1 MHLGIYCVYVYHW
14 QILLNIG
21 KQSSGG
27 INNGLRDELRD
38 LGLLRE
44 PSPVVLLEAAGRKRG
59 CRKRC
64 ARLRKRGKRAGIR
77 TKLKANPSRPAL
89 PYILLSNIRSLD
101 NKTDLLQLQLTS
113 QREIRNCCVF
123 NGTDVE
129 RKLPPPILTSS
140 WDDRERPDQLV
151 SLCGTGTAQPLTAR
165 LYSGEKI
172 IGISLPSIDASF
184 NNRCLRRAYIIFL
197 FLYIC
202 VYLFFVLF
210 VYLHLCSLAK
220 CSVLYHGTE

>member
-44 PSPVVLLEAAGRKRG
+44 PSPVVLLEAAGRKKG

-129 RKLPPPILTSS
+129 RKLPPPILPSS
-140 WDDRERPDQLV
+140 WDNRERPDQLV
-151 SLCGTGTAQPLTAR
+151 SLCGTGTA
-165 LYSGEKI
+165 
-172 IGISLPSIDASF
+172 
-184 NNRCLRRAYIIFL
+184 
-197 FLYIC
+197 
-202 VYLFFVLF
+202 
-210 VYLHLCSLAK
+210 
-220 CSVLYHGTE
+220 